1 MRRKDIKAHAA
12 RQMAILNEREARAAK
27 SIGEDEQM
35 KTEAEW
41 SKEFKD
47 AHAADPRPGGGSYK
61 PNGNGAD
68 DQRKA
73 RSSRQV
79 VPVEQHIEQDDKQP

>member
-41 SKEFKD
+41 SKE
-47 AHAADPRPGGGSYK
+47 
-61 PNGNGAD
+61 
-68 DQRKA
+68 
-73 RSSRQV
+73 
-79 VPVEQHIEQDDKQP
+79 